1 LKQLPSTASGCRCA
15 CRCPGVKNNLMNKIR
30 ILLADDHTIVR
41 DGIRALIEDE
51 KDMVVVGEADDGHS
65 AVRLALE
72 LKPDV
77 LLMDIAMPMLNGLE
91 ATRQIRRRLPEIRV
105 LVLTMHDNEEY
116 VRQVLSVGA
125 MGYILKDT
133 AARTLL
139 GAIRSV
145 YKGEPVLSPA
155 ITRLV
160 LEDYLRT
167 GDSRKNDT
175 ADGLSQRESEVLQ
188 LIAEGYTNKQIAEIL
203 CISIKT
209 VQSHRSNLMVK
220 LNLHDR
226 GELIKYAIQKKIIEI

>member
-1 LKQLPSTASGCRCA
+1 
-15 CRCPGVKNNLMNKIR
+15 MNKIR

-77 LLMDIAMPMLNGLE
+77 VLMDIAMPLLNGLE
-91 ATRQIRRRLPEIRV
+91 ATRQIRRRLPEARI

-116 VRQVLSVGA
+116 VRQILMVGA

-139 GAIRSV
+139 SAIRSV

-167 GDSRKNDT
+167 GQTRKDVS
-175 ADGLSQRESEVLQ
+175 DGLSQRESEVLQ

-209 VQSHRSNLMVK
+209 VQSHRSSLMTK